1 MEAGG
6 WAAGPMEVSSA
17 ESACFQVGLATWLL
31 KRVGKPCVDLF
42 IYFKAFFWMW
52 IFTEF
57 VTVLLLSY
65 VLVSWPQGLWDLSSP
80 TRA

>member
-42 IYFKAFFWMW
+42 IYFKAFFGCGSLLN
-52 IFTEF
+52 
-57 VTVLLLSY
+57 LLLY
-65 VLVSWPQGLWDLSSP
+65 CFCLMFWFLGHK
-80 TRA
+80 ACGI